1 MDMSIEIVI
10 MYKFL
15 TIFLIFGLSNFVT
28 RAHAD
33 NNGIQEIIKNI
44 DANVIFMRHALAPGI
59 GDPTNFKIGD
69 CSTQRN
75 LNQVGITQAVLIG
88 KQLKENS
95 IQFDKVYS
103 SYWCRCYQTA
113 SLLDI
118 GLVHKFSGLNS
129 IFQNF
134 VPRKETLKKLEQKL
148 FELPSSSLVIFVTH
162 QVNIQ
167 AITKKNV
174 ISGGMVAFNTSTK
187 EAHIIDLN

>member
-1 MDMSIEIVI
+1 MDISIEIVT

-33 NNGIQEIIKNI
+33 NNGIQEIINNI

>member
-1 MDMSIEIVI
+1 MDISIEIVI

-33 NNGIQEIIKNI
+33 NNSIQEIIKNI

-162 QVNIQ
+162 KVNIQ

>member
-1 MDMSIEIVI
+1 MDISIEIVI

-15 TIFLIFGLSNFVT
+15 AIFLIFGLSNFVT

-33 NNGIQEIIKNI
+33 NNSIQEIIKNI

-174 ISGGMVAFNTSTK
+174 ISGGMVDFNTSTK

>member
-1 MDMSIEIVI
+1 MDISIEIVI

-33 NNGIQEIIKNI
+33 NNSIQEIIKNI

>member
-1 MDMSIEIVI
+1 MDISIEIVI

-33 NNGIQEIIKNI
+33 NNGIQEIINNI

>member
-1 MDMSIEIVI
+1 MDISIEIVI

-28 RAHAD
+28 RAHAE
-33 NNGIQEIIKNI
+33 NNSIQEIIKNI

-59 GDPTNFKIGD
+59 GDPNNFKIGD

-129 IFQNF
+129 IFKNF
-134 VPRKETLKKLEQKL
+134 VPRNETLKKLEQKL

>member
-33 NNGIQEIIKNI
+33 NNSIQEIINNI

-59 GDPTNFKIGD
+59 GDPNNFKIGD

>member
-33 NNGIQEIIKNI
+33 NNGIQEIINNI

-134 VPRKETLKKLEQKL
+134 VPRNETLKKLEQKL

>member
-33 NNGIQEIIKNI
+33 NNGIQEIINNI

-59 GDPTNFKIGD
+59 GDPNNFKIGD

-75 LNQVGITQAVLIG
+75 LNQVGITQAVSIG

>member
-33 NNGIQEIIKNI
+33 NNGIQEIINNI

-95 IQFDKVYS
+95 IQFGKVYS

>member
-1 MDMSIEIVI
+1 MDMSIEIVM

-33 NNGIQEIIKNI
+33 NNSIQEIIKNI

>member
-1 MDMSIEIVI
+1 MSIEIVI

-33 NNGIQEIIKNI
+33 NNGIQEIINNI
-44 DANVIFMRHALAPGI
+44 DANVIFLRHALAPGI

>member
-1 MDMSIEIVI
+1 MSIEIVI

-33 NNGIQEIIKNI
+33 NNGIQEIINNI

-59 GDPTNFKIGD
+59 GDPTKFKIGD

>member
-1 MDMSIEIVI
+1 MDISIEIVI

-33 NNGIQEIIKNI
+33 NNSIQEIIKKI

>member
-1 MDMSIEIVI
+1 MDISIEIVT

-33 NNGIQEIIKNI
+33 NNGIQEIINNI

-59 GDPTNFKIGD
+59 GDPNNFKIGD

>member
-1 MDMSIEIVI
+1 MDISIEIVI

-28 RAHAD
+28 RAHAE
-33 NNGIQEIIKNI
+33 NNSIQEIIKNI

>member
-1 MDMSIEIVI
+1 MDMSIEILI

>member
-1 MDMSIEIVI
+1 MDMSIEIVM

-33 NNGIQEIIKNI
+33 NNGIQEIINNI

-59 GDPTNFKIGD
+59 GDPNNFKIGD

>member
-95 IQFDKVYS
+95 IRFDKVYS

>member
-1 MDMSIEIVI
+1 MSIEIVM

-33 NNGIQEIIKNI
+33 NNGIQEIINNI

-59 GDPTNFKIGD
+59 GDPNNFKIGD

-187 EAHIIDLN
+187 EANIIDLN

>member
-1 MDMSIEIVI
+1 MDISIEIVI

-28 RAHAD
+28 RAHAE
-33 NNGIQEIIKNI
+33 NNSIENIIKII

-75 LNQVGITQAVLIG
+75 LNEVGIAQAILIG

-95 IQFDKVYS
+95 IQVDKVYS
-103 SYWCRCYQTA
+103 SQWCRCYQTA
-113 SLLDI
+113 SLLDV
-118 GLVHKFSGLNS
+118 GNVYEFSGLNS

-134 VPRKETLKKLEQKL
+134 VSRKETLKKLEQKL
-148 FELPSSSLVIFVTH
+148 FDLPSSSLVILVTH

>member
-1 MDMSIEIVI
+1 MSIEIVI

-33 NNGIQEIIKNI
+33 NNSIQEIINNI
-44 DANVIFMRHALAPGI
+44 DANVIFLRHALAPGI

>member
-148 FELPSSSLVIFVTH
+148 FELPSSGLVIFVTH

>member
-33 NNGIQEIIKNI
+33 NNGIQEIINNI

>member
-1 MDMSIEIVI
+1 MDISIEIVT

-59 GDPTNFKIGD
+59 GDPNNFKIGD

>member
-33 NNGIQEIIKNI
+33 NNGIQEIINNI

-59 GDPTNFKIGD
+59 GDPNNFKIGD

-162 QVNIQ
+162 QVNIK

>member
-1 MDMSIEIVI
+1 MDISIENVT
-10 MYKFL
+10 MYKFF
-15 TIFLIFGLSNFVT
+15 TIFLIFVLSNFVT

-134 VPRKETLKKLEQKL
+134 VPRNETLKKLEQKL

>member
-59 GDPTNFKIGD
+59 GDPNNFKIGD

>member
-1 MDMSIEIVI
+1 MDISIEIVT

-33 NNGIQEIIKNI
+33 NNSIQEIIKNI

-59 GDPTNFKIGD
+59 GDPNNFKIGD

>member
-33 NNGIQEIIKNI
+33 NNGIQEIINNI

-187 EAHIIDLN
+187 DAHIIDLN